1 MVVVKQSNTKR
12 RLKKRRLESV
22 KVNLP
27 RNVENET
34 CECENIYLLGKCIF
48 YLGYF
53 NTKFVIGK

>member
-12 RLKKRRLESV
+12 RLEKKRLEAV

-27 RNVENET
+27 KSNVENET
-34 CECENIYLLGKCIF
+34 CECENIYLIGKCIF

-53 NTKFVIGK
+53 NTRLVGW